1 MDPSSIRNFCIIA
14 HIDHG
19 KSTLADRFLE
29 ITGTVRPEDMKA
41 QFLDQ
46 MDLERERGI
55 TIKGKA
61 VTMYHQA
68 PDGQTY
74 QLNLIDTPG
83 HVDFS
88 YEVSRALAACEGAL
102 LVVDCSQGV
111 EAQTIANT
119 LLAMEYDLDLI
130 PILNKVDL
138 PQAEP
143 ERVAGEIEQV
153 FGFKREEMLFVSAKE
168 GTGAKEVLDAVI
180 ARIPPPQ
187 GLTAGPAR
195 ALVFDSVYNPYKG
208 IIAHIRV
215 KDGAIAKSDRVQ
227 VMSSGTSAEIVEVGV
242 FAPAP
247 RVTDLLETGQVGYV
261 ATGLKDVREC
271 SVGDTLTIVRA
282 PASEALPGYVPL
294 KSMVFAGLYPAD
306 GEYYNNLRTAL
317 EKLQL
322 NDASLIM
329 EPESS
334 GALGFGFRCGFLGLM
349 HLEVVQERL
358 EREYDLDLIIT
369 APSVAYEVKLANG
382 SSVKVDSP
390 AKLPPPNEIDEI
402 LEPVLDLT
410 IVAPSRHVGVIMDL
424 MHSRRSEFKRMEYI
438 QGQGALRDGAQE
450 QGDQSRVMMDY
461 TMPLVELL
469 ADFYNQLK
477 SRTQGYA
484 SLDYSFSGYQRAPL
498 VKVDVLVNHVPVE
511 ALSMILHRDQ
521 AVAQGRRVVDKL
533 RTTIPRQLFEV
544 PIQAAI
550 GSRVIARETVRAMRK
565 DVLAKCYGGDIT
577 RKRKLLERQKEGKK
591 RLKMVGQV
599 EIPQE
604 AFLSLL
610 EVGGDR

>member
-61 VTMYHQA
+61 VTMYHHA

-130 PILNKVDL
+130 PVLNKVDL

-143 ERVAGEIEQV
+143 DRVAGEIEQV

-215 KDGAIAKSDRVQ
+215 KDGAIGKSDRVR

-247 RVTDLLETGQVGYV
+247 SVTDLLETGQVGYV

-271 SVGDTLTIVRA
+271 SVGDTLTIVRT
-282 PASEALPGYVPL
+282 PASEVLPGYVPL
-294 KSMVFAGLYPAD
+294 KSMVFAGL
-306 GEYYNNLRTAL
+306 
-317 EKLQL
+317 
-322 NDASLIM
+322 
-329 EPESS
+329 
-334 GALGFGFRCGFLGLM
+334 
-349 HLEVVQERL
+349 
-358 EREYDLDLIIT
+358 
-369 APSVAYEVKLANG
+369 
-382 SSVKVDSP
+382 
-390 AKLPPPNEIDEI
+390 
-402 LEPVLDLT
+402 
-410 IVAPSRHVGVIMDL
+410 
-424 MHSRRSEFKRMEYI
+424 
-438 QGQGALRDGAQE
+438 
-450 QGDQSRVMMDY
+450 
-461 TMPLVELL
+461 
-469 ADFYNQLK
+469 
-477 SRTQGYA
+477 
-484 SLDYSFSGYQRAPL
+484 
-498 VKVDVLVNHVPVE
+498 
-511 ALSMILHRDQ
+511 
-521 AVAQGRRVVDKL
+521 
-533 RTTIPRQLFEV
+533 
-544 PIQAAI
+544 
-550 GSRVIARETVRAMRK
+550 
-565 DVLAKCYGGDIT
+565 
-577 RKRKLLERQKEGKK
+577 
-591 RLKMVGQV
+591 
-599 EIPQE
+599 
-604 AFLSLL
+604 
-610 EVGGDR
+610 